1 MEPTELKFLLKLLG
15 CPDYRSPLTAPRL
28 EEFGKGKDRIKICQD
43 LGKDGLVDFSR
54 EIAAVQ
60 IAPPGRALLEIAT
73 DQLPISTKE
82 LKVLQK
88 IGRASGKTAP
98 GKIRISSVKAA
109 ERDKI
114 LQSFRD
120 RGLIEVQTKLRIKK
134 AEVWLTDQGQECLD
148 LVNKYFQ
155 SLRKSSGAQLSR
167 PSADKPADKEILQI
181 IRDLDRQLGTENYLP
196 IFHLRQKLQPPL
208 YRDELDQALYRLQR
222 QDKIELSSLQEARA
236 YTPKQI
242 DAGIPQDLGRRLFFI
257 VVN

>member
-1 MEPTELKFLLKLLG
+1 MEPAELKFLLKLLG

-28 EEFGKGKDRIKICQD
+28 KEFGKGKDKICRD

-60 IAPPGRALLEIAT
+60 IAPPGRALLGIAA
-73 DQLPISTKE
+73 DQLPISAKE

-88 IGRASGKTAP
+88 IGKGSGEIILS
-98 GKIRISSVKAA
+98 KIPSSIVKAA

-120 RGLIEVQTKLRIKK
+120 RGLIEVETKLRIKK
-134 AEVWLTDQGQECLD
+134 AEVWLTDQGQECLE

-155 SLRKSSGAQLSR
+155 SLRKSAGTQLSP
-167 PSADKPADKEILQI
+167 PSADKPADKEILQT

-208 YRDELDQALYRLQR
+208 SRDELDQALYSLQR
-222 QDKIELSSLQEARA
+222 NDKIELSSLVDPTP
-236 YTPKQI
+236 YTPEQTNT
-242 DAGIPQDLGRRLFFI
+242 GIPQSIGGPLFFI
-257 VVN
+257 AVN